1 MKIIRVIRVQ
11 AETKKHKEEAECLEK
26 ILNYLV
32 HKKIMN
38 SLFSFGKVKTC
49 YEDDKK

>member
-1 MKIIRVIRVQ
+1 MWIIRYENYTR
-11 AETKKHKEEAECLEK
+11 KKHKEEAECLEK

>member
-1 MKIIRVIRVQ
+1 MKIIRVIRVR

-38 SLFSFGKVKTC
+38 SLFSFGITKVN
-49 YEDDKK
+49 YEDN